1 MNEQQIRDM
10 KPGPEMDR
18 TLGLALGYEEI
29 LVHED
34 LERRQKSEH
43 ERGTIIRY
51 GIRYILRRKDQPAVE
66 WSPSTTWEGMGLV
79 IEEMQNRWLQVF
91 TTHYHDGTTDAQVV
105 REAME
110 TLGDAQSKEA
120 PHAVAKAALL
130 ALLALRG
137 GEQR

>member
-1 MNEQQIRDM
+1 MTEQEIRSM

-66 WSPSTTWEGMGLV
+66 WSPSTSWEGMGLV
-79 IEEMQNRWLQVF
+79 VEELRKHYRVDLLLEADTNYCSITDYDDTIEAGS
-91 TTHYHDGTTDAQVV
+91 DI
-105 REAME
+105 
-110 TLGDAQSKEA
+110 SA

-130 ALLALRG
+130 ALRG
-137 GEQR
+137 GASG

>member
-1 MNEQQIRDM
+1 MNEQQVRDM
-10 KPGPEMDR
+10 QPGPEMDR

-79 IEEMQNRWLQVF
+79 VEELRKNYRIDLVLEE
-91 TTHYHDGTTDAQVV
+91 GTNYCSVIYYDYAIY
-105 REAME
+105 EA
-110 TLGDAQSKEA
+110 GSDISA
-120 PHAVAKAALL
+120 PHAVAMAALL
-130 ALLALRG
+130 AIG
-137 GEQR
+137 GAER

>member
-1 MNEQQIRDM
+1 MTKQEIRNLQS
-10 KPGPEMDR
+10 GPEMDR

-29 LVHED
+29 LVYED

-79 IEEMQNRWLQVF
+79 VEEMQRRGFDLTLRMFGGGNYQAIFGLDW
-91 TTHYHDGTTDAQVV
+91 TNETCTGT
-105 REAME
+105 
-110 TLGDAQSKEA
+110 A
-120 PHAVAKAALL
+120 PYAVAMG

-137 GEQR
+137 GASG